1 MDDIFVIKDGKRLRC
16 GYTTGSCAA
25 AAAKAAA
32 KMLITREEIRLIDI
46 DTPSGIRL
54 ELPVG
59 KPDIGECSASCCI
72 VKDAGDDPD
81 VTDKIEIYA
90 RVSRRTDG
98 VINITGGEGIGII
111 TRRGFWGEVGQAA
124 INPVPRKMIREELAG
139 LSGEGFDVVIY
150 APEGRERARR
160 TFNENIGI
168 EGGISIIGTSG
179 IVEPMSEEALKKTI
193 YLEVDRA
200 YEDGAAELVLF
211 PGNYGEKLVKDLKL
225 EGRGIKISNFI
236 GDTLLY
242 INEKG
247 FRKLTLAGHI
257 GKLCKLSIGAFNT
270 HSRVCDVRIEAFVYY
285 LALEGAP
292 ASLLEEVN
300 RCRTSEEAVRLIIEA
315 GYREIFGAMTR
326 GCEDRIRRY
335 LKNDGLNVRVIMY
348 SMDYGVLGGSD
359 EQTCRHGAG
368 KPEVCDNGGC

>member
-1 MDDIFVIKDGKRLRC
+1 LDDIFVIKDGKRLRC

-32 KMLITREEIRLIDI
+32 KMLITREKISLIDI

-59 KPDIGECSASCCI
+59 KPDIGENCASCCI

-90 RVSRRTDG
+90 RVSRRIDD

-124 INPVPRKMIREELAG
+124 INPVPRKMIREELSG
-139 LSGEGFDVVIY
+139 LLEGGFDVVIY

-200 YEDGAAELVLF
+200 YEDGEEELVLF
-211 PGNYGEKLVKDLKL
+211 PGNYGEKVVRDLKL

-247 FRKLTLAGHI
+247 FRSITLAGHI

-292 ASLLEEVN
+292 ISLLEEIN
-300 RCRTSEEAVRLIIEA
+300 RCRTSEEAVKLVMDA
-315 GYREIFGAMTR
+315 GYLKVFGIMAK

-335 LKNDGLNVRVIMY
+335 LKNDGLKVRVLMY
-348 SMDYGVLGGSD
+348 SMDYGVLGGSN
-359 EQTCRHGAG
+359 EQTCGHGAG
-368 KPEVCDNGGC
+368 KPEACDNGGR